1 MIVTELS
8 YFPGNA
14 GIRGGIGS
22 PDTLSWNQL
31 PEN

>member
-14 GIRGGIGS
+14 GIRGGNGG

-31 PEN
+31 SGN